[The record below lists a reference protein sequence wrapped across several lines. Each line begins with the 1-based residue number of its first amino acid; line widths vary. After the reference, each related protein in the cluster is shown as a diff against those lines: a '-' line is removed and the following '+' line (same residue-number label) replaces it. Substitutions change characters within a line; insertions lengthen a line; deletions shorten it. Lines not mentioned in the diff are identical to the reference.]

1 MDNKLI
7 RTIQSEVYKAG
18 GLIGSARLR
27 SESTKYEK
35 DLKSIFDKI
44 NKLNNKLVKEINKK

>member
-1 MDNKLI
+1 MDNRLI

-27 SESTKYEK
+27 SEGTKYEK

-44 NKLNNKLVKEINKK
+44 NRLNNKLVKEINKK